1 MGHRATID
9 IRIAAVAVLLPIL
22 PACEPARV
30 STLTQATWC
39 DGFEQER
46 LAPAARMAG
55 RNRERLEAAQRL
67 VAPGLGPTRAVSG
80 LSLLGGYQEEMERAR
95 PDLATAATYLATASS
110 VPLTTELVAQVNGLL
125 CVTTTARRASDIA
138 VTATTTLR
146 EMIGES
152 RT

>member
-1 MGHRATID
+1 MGHRATIG
-9 IRIAAVAVLLPIL
+9 IRVATLAALLPVL
-22 PACEPARV
+22 PACESARV
-30 STLTQATWC
+30 STLTQSTWC
-39 DGFEQER
+39 DGFEHER
-46 LAPAARMAG
+46 LTPAVRMTG

-80 LSLLGGYQEEMERAR
+80 LSLLGGYQEEMGRAR
-95 PDLATAATYLATASS
+95 PDLATAATYLATASA
-110 VPLTTELVAQVNGLL
+110 VPLTTELVAQVNGFL

-138 VTATTTLR
+138 VTATATLR